1 MASLKRPKAIDQA
14 LEKPH
19 PAPTRWRETYDAIK
33 VTRSRSPA
41 ACGYHDDGPR
51 HGQVE
56 GDESSGA
63 RPVYH

>member
-19 PAPTRWRETYDAIK
+19 PAPTRWRETHDANK
-33 VTRSRSPA
+33 VTRSRFTA
-41 ACGYHDDGPR
+41 ACEYRDDGPR

-56 GDESSGA
+56 RDGSSGA